1 MVRGDDLIPSTPRQL
16 LLYQALELAA
26 PNFYHVPLVV
36 GEDGRRLAKRH
47 GDTRIST
54 LREQGVSPEKIL
66 GLLAWSCGW
75 LTTMEPITASELLS
89 FFDLKTVPRQ
99 PFVLG
104 KEQLLSI
111 GYNC

>member
-1 MVRGDDLIPSTPRQL
+1 
-16 LLYQALELAA
+16 
-26 PNFYHVPLVV
+26 V

-54 LREQGVSPEKIL
+54 LREQGVSAEKIL

-75 LTTMEPITASELLS
+75 LPTMEPITAGELLS
-89 FFDLKTVPRQ
+89 FFDLKTIPRR

-104 KEQLLSI
+104 KEHFQSI
-111 GYNC
+111 GYTC